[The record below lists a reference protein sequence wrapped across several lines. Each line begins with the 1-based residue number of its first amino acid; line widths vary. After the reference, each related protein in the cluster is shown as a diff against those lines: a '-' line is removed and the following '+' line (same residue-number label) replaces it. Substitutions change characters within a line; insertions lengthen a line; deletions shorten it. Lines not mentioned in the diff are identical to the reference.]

1 MGISI
6 GLTRLFYVLSEQ
18 GLLSEAPAPAD
29 ALVLPMT
36 ADLSPA
42 ISAATAL
49 RAAGI
54 RAQVY
59 AEQKKFKQKMAY
71 ADKQDIPFVL
81 LLGEDEIGA
90 GKVSLKDMR
99 TGQQELLAL
108 GEATGRILQAIGQ
121 AEAVPPIR
129 N

>member
-1 MGISI
+1 M
-6 GLTRLFYVLSEQ
+6 
-18 GLLSEAPAPAD
+18 
-29 ALVLPMT
+29 
-36 ADLSPA
+36 
-42 ISAATAL
+42 
-49 RAAGI
+49 
-54 RAQVY
+54 
-59 AEQKKFKQKMAY
+59 
-71 ADKQDIPFVL
+71 L